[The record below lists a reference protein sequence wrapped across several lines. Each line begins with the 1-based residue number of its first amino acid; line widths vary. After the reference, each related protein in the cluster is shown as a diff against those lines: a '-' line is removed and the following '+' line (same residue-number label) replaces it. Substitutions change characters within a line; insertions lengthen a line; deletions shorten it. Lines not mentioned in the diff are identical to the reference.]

1 MRTFF
6 YLFHRRECLCCCFFS
21 VGTGVYACL
30 CVRARESEVC
40 SRQIN
45 GIMVRDALFAHLA
58 PFSKRR
64 STLRSLE
71 PVFAKKREGI
81 SVRPREI
88 ACFKVYWERGG
99 AILV

>member
-1 MRTFF
+1 
-6 YLFHRRECLCCCFFS
+6 
-21 VGTGVYACL
+21 
-30 CVRARESEVC
+30 
-40 SRQIN
+40 
-45 GIMVRDALFAHLA
+45 MVRDALFAHLA